1 MERIWI
7 YQSNLELTAQEIKQ
21 SIEKLSGFTEQWKA
35 HGKQLAAHAEVRY
48 NRFII
53 LFLDEEVAAATGCSI
68 DKSVRLLKELQSELN
83 IELFDR
89 MLIAY
94 RQAGIIKVAS
104 RSVFENLI
112 EKGEVNENTI
122 VFDNTVS
129 NSEERASRWEVPMK
143 ESWHAKVFRLPA

>member
-7 YQSNLELTAQEIKQ
+7 YQSSLELTAQEVREI
-21 SIEKLSGFTEQWKA
+21 IEKLSGFTEQWKA
-35 HGKQLAAHAEVRY
+35 HGKQLAARAEVRY

-68 DKSVRLLKELQSELN
+68 DKSVRLLKELQNELN

-94 RQAGIIKVAS
+94 RHGDAIKVAP
-104 RSVFENLI
+104 RSVFEDLI
-112 EKGEVNENTI
+112 EKGEVNQDTI

-129 NSEERASRWEVPMK
+129 NSEELAIRWEVPMK
-143 ESWHAKVFRLPA
+143 DSWHAKVFQLPV

>member
-7 YQSNLELTAQEIKQ
+7 YQSNLELTAQEIEQ

-35 HGKQLAAHAEVRY
+35 HGKQLAARAEVRY

-53 LFLDEEVAAATGCSI
+53 LFLDEDVAAATGCSI

-94 RQAGIIKVAS
+94 RHGDAIKVAS

-112 EKGEVNENTI
+112 EKGEVNENTL

-129 NSEERASRWEVPMK
+129 NSEELASRWEVPMK
-143 ESWHAKVFRLPA
+143 ESWHAKVFRLPV

>member
-7 YQSNLELTAQEIKQ
+7 YQSNLELTTQESEQIIK
-21 SIEKLSGFTEQWKA
+21 KLSGFTEQWKA

-68 DKSVRLLKELQSELN
+68 DKSVRLLKEIQSELN

-94 RQAGIIKVAS
+94 RHADVIKVAP

-129 NSEERASRWEVPMK
+129 NSEELSARWEVPMK
-143 ESWHAKVFRLPA
+143 ESWHAKVFQLPA

>member
-7 YQSNLELTAQEIKQ
+7 YQSNLELTAQEVKQ
-21 SIEKLSGFTEQWKA
+21 SLDKLSEFTEQWKA
-35 HGKQLAAHAEVRY
+35 HGKQLAARAEVRY
-48 NRFII
+48 GRFII
-53 LFLDEEVAAATGCSI
+53 LFLDEEIAAATGCSI
-68 DKSVRLLKELQSELN
+68 DKSVRLLKELQAELN

-89 MLIAY
+89 MSVAY
-94 RQAGIIKVAS
+94 RQDDAIKVAS

-129 NSEERASRWEVPMK
+129 NSEELASRWEVPMK
-143 ESWHAKVFRLPA
+143 QSWHARVFQLPI

>member
-7 YQSNLELTAQEIKQ
+7 YQSNVELTAQEIKQ
-21 SIEKLSGFTEQWKA
+21 CIEKLSGFTEQWKA
-35 HGKQLAAHAEVRY
+35 HGKQLAARAEVRY

-53 LFLDEEVAAATGCSI
+53 LFLDEEVATATGCSI

-83 IELFDR
+83 VDLFDR
-89 MLIAY
+89 MSISY
-94 RQAGIIKVAS
+94 RQGDTIKVAS
-104 RSVFENLI
+104 RSVFESLI

-129 NSEERASRWEVPMK
+129 NSEELVARWEVPMK
-143 ESWHAKVFRLPA
+143 KSWHAKVFQLPV